1 MEALKEQEPINRI
14 ASRYEVLPTQVS
26 AWKSQLLKRLPETFE
41 SDNKRSRTETDWEEH
56 EARLFQK
63 IGQLEVEL
71 DWLKKNLSSC
81 IAEKRRMI
89 EPQKGKITVKRQ
101 CELLGLARSTGY
113 YRPRGESAE
122 NLAIMRWMDEIY
134 TEHPFYGVRQLTRV
148 LRREGR
154 RVNPKRVRRLM
165 RLMGLE
171 AQCPRPNLSK
181 PAPGHKVYPYLMK
194 ALKLDGANQ
203 AWSAD
208 ITYIRLEGGF
218 VYLVAIMDWFSR
230 KVIAWELSNTF
241 DTAFCLKC
249 LKRAV
254 KTHGAPAVIN
264 TDQASQFTSEG
275 WTSQLERLG
284 VTICMD
290 GRGRALDNVFIE
302 RLWRSVKYEQVYQRE
317 YGSMLQ
323 ARGYLDTYFEFY
335 NNRRPHSSLNDRTP
349 CEAHEGV
356 ERKRAA

>member
-1 MEALKEQEPINRI
+1 M
-14 ASRYEVLPTQVS
+14 
-26 AWKSQLLKRLPETFE
+26 
-41 SDNKRSRTETDWEEH
+41 
-56 EARLFQK
+56 
-63 IGQLEVEL
+63 
-71 DWLKKNLSSC
+71 
-81 IAEKRRMI
+81 M
-89 EPQKGKITVKRQ
+89 EPQSGKITVKRQ

-122 NLAIMRWMDEIY
+122 NLAIMRRMDEIY

-154 RVNPKRVRRLM
+154 RVNPKRIRRLM

-194 ALKLDGANQ
+194 AWKLDGANQ
-203 AWSAD
+203 AWCAD

-230 KVIAWELSNTF
+230 KGIAWELSNTF

-249 LKRAV
+249 LKQAV
-254 KTHGAPAVIN
+254 KTHGTPAVMN
-264 TDQASQFTSEG
+264 TDQGSQFTSEG
-275 WTSQLERLG
+275 WTNELARLG
-284 VTICMD
+284 VTISMD

-302 RLWRSVKYEQVYQRE
+302 RLWRSVKYEEVYQRE
-317 YGSMLQ
+317 YVAMQ
-323 ARGYLDTYFEFY
+323 EARGHLGTYFEFY
-335 NNRRPHSSLNDRTP
+335 NKRRPHSSLDDRTP
-349 CEAHEGV
+349 CEAHEGA